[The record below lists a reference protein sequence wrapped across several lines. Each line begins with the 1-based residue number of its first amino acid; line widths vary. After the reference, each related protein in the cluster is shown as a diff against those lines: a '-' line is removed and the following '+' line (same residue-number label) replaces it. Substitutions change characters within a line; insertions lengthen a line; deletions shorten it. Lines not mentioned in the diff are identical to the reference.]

1 MIKKIVKI
9 GGLVILGIVVV
20 SIALALAFG
29 KPEEKKESTP
39 TQNVETLPSNNVVK
53 KISTKDFLKYVKAY
67 EAGGFE
73 MEQRPNDA
81 HSYIG
86 FSDDLLNALEI
97 NEKDGL
103 IYKVVI
109 FTQNGKTENENALS
123 IARLIGISGY
133 INNNNEEV
141 AKWIANQLPNAK
153 EKYNAEKTKD
163 NLKYQISWDTETAIQ
178 KWKLQIEY
186 Q

>member
-29 KPEEKKESTP
+29 KPEKKKESIP
-39 TQNVETLPSNNVVK
+39 IKNVETSSSTNVVG
-53 KISTKDFLKYVKAY
+53 KIAIKDFLKYVKTY
-67 EAGGFE
+67 EAGGFK

-103 IYKVVI
+103 VYKVVI

-133 INNNNEEV
+133 INGNNNE
-141 AKWIANQLPNAK
+141 IANWITSQLQNTEDGFVTDK
-153 EKYNAEKTKD
+153 KID
-163 NLKYQISWDTETAIQ
+163 NLRYEISWDTKAVLS
-178 KWKLQIEY
+178 KWRLQINY